1 MTSKDGTGEI
11 MRQIDQSKGAMGGM
25 KDKASN
31 PASPSGLK
39 FALVMLS
46 AFLAMF
52 LVSLDKLIISTAIPQ
67 ITDTFNSK
75 DDIGWYGT
83 AYLLTN
89 CSFQLVFG
97 KLYKFLPVKTTFLA
111 SLLLFEVG
119 SALCGAAPN
128 SIAFIFGRVIAGLGA
143 GGVLPGVMVIIVYTV
158 PLQKRPKYQGVFGAV
173 FGVASLLGPTV
184 GGAFTTNVT
193 WRWCFYINLPIGGA
207 VMVLVFLLLHVPDQ
221 PGTKISPKEKLYQA
235 NLLGFICLVPGI
247 ICLCLVLQ
255 WGGTTY
261 SWNNGRIIALFV
273 VSFLLLIAFILVQI
287 LLPEQAI
294 LPPRL
299 FLQRSIASGVWASMC
314 IGAHQTIILYYL
326 PIWFQAIQGQSAV
339 KSGIDLLPMVLL
351 TAATSI
357 LNGQL
362 VSYIGYYTPS
372 LIFGVCFSAIGAG
385 LFTTLGV
392 YASEGEWIGY
402 QILYGVGLGLASQA
416 PNMAAQTVL
425 PKQDVAIGASLMFF
439 GQTLFG
445 AVFVSVGQNVL
456 NAQLTNRL
464 SDIPGISS
472 ELIQSVGATDFLDS
486 ISTQY
491 RAAALQSYNDS
502 LRVVFVVALCM
513 ACLAIL
519 GAVTMEWLTVKRK
532 VPPKNLTGDHA
543 AERGHGPGSTSEKG
557 ASGASKLVVNAAGN
571 EAYKEKDA
579 SATNPMTNERKTALP

>member
-1 MTSKDGTGEI
+1 MASEQGREEAARQTGQSKDA
-11 MRQIDQSKGAMGGM
+11 KGNMM
-25 KDKASN
+25 DKN
-31 PASPSGLK
+31 NDTASPSGLK
-39 FALVMLS
+39 FALIMLS
-46 AFLAMF
+46 VFLAMF

-143 GGVLPGVMVIIVYTV
+143 GGVLPGVMVILVYTV
-158 PLQKRPKYQGVFGAV
+158 PLQNRPKYQGAFGAG
-173 FGVASLLGPTV
+173 FGIASLLGPTV

-193 WRWCFYINLPIGGA
+193 WRWCFYINLPIGG
-207 VMVLVFLLLHVPDQ
+207 VVILLVFLLLHLPDQ
-221 PGTKISPKEKLYQA
+221 PGTKISLKEKLYQT
-235 NLLGFICLVPGI
+235 NLLGFSCIVPGI

-261 SWNNGRIIALFV
+261 PWNDGRIIALFT
-273 VSFLLLIAFILVQI
+273 VSFLLLIGFILVQI
-287 LLPEQAI
+287 WMPGQAI

-299 FLQRSIASGVWASMC
+299 FLQRSIASGLWSSMC
-314 IGAHQTIILYYL
+314 ISAHQTIILYYL

-362 VSYIGYYTPS
+362 VSHIGYYTPS
-372 LIFGVCFSAIGAG
+372 FIFGVCLAAVATG
-385 LFTTLGV
+385 LFTTLG
-392 YASEGEWIGY
+392 AHTSEGKWIGY
-402 QILYGVGLGLASQA
+402 QILYGTGLGLASQA

-425 PKQDVAIGASLMFF
+425 PKEDVAIGASLMFF

-445 AVFVSVGQNVL
+445 AVFVSVGENVL
-456 NAQLTNRL
+456 STQLTNHL
-464 SDIPGISS
+464 SDIPGIDP
-472 ELIQSVGATDFLDS
+472 ELIQSAGVTGFLNS
-486 ISTQY
+486 ISTQN
-491 RAAALQSYNDS
+491 RAAVLEGYNDS
-502 LRVVFVVALCM
+502 LRMVFVVALCM

-519 GAVTMEWLTVKRK
+519 GAVTMEWRTVKRK
-532 VPPKNLTGDHA
+532 IPPKSSTDGHA
-543 AERGHGPGSTSEKG
+543 AEKGQGSISDKEVSEANTAPTNVVKEEIYDDKN
-557 ASGASKLVVNAAGN
+557 ASSANAMAN
-571 EAYKEKDA
+571 EG
-579 SATNPMTNERKTALP
+579 KTV

>member
-1 MTSKDGTGEI
+1 MDCKQGREEIAGQIDHSKDVKN
-11 MRQIDQSKGAMGGM
+11 QN
-25 KDKASN
+25 SN
-31 PASPSGLK
+31 IAGPSRLK

-46 AFLAMF
+46 AFIAMSV
-52 LVSLDKLIISTAIPQ
+52 VSLDKLIISTTIPQ
-67 ITDTFNSK
+67 ITDTFHSK
-75 DDIGWYGT
+75 DNIGWYGT

-97 KLYKFLPVKTTFLA
+97 KLYKFLPVKSTFLT

-173 FGVASLLGPTV
+173 FGVASLLGPTM

-193 WRWCFYINLPIGGA
+193 WRWCFYINLPIGGV
-207 VMVLVFLLLHVPDQ
+207 VMVLVFFLLHVPNQ
-221 PGTKISPKEKLYQA
+221 PGTKISLKDKIYQA
-235 NLLGFICLVPGI
+235 NILGF
-247 ICLCLVLQ
+247 LCLVLQ

-261 SWNNGRIIALFV
+261 PWNNGRIIALFV

-287 LLPEQAI
+287 WLPEQAI

-299 FLQRSIASGVWASMC
+299 FLQRSIASGLWASLC

-339 KSGIDLLPMVLL
+339 KSGIDLLPMVLV

-362 VSYIGYYTPS
+362 VSLIGYYTPS
-372 LIFGVCFSAIGAG
+372 FILGVCFAAVGTG
-385 LFTTLGV
+385 LLTTLGI
-392 YASEGEWIGY
+392 YTSERKWIGY
-402 QILYGVGLGLASQA
+402 QVVYGFGLGLASQA

-425 PKQDVAIGASLMFF
+425 PKEDVAIGASLMFF

-464 SDIPGISS
+464 ANVLGISS
-472 ELIQSVGATDFLDS
+472 ELIQSAGATDLLDS
-486 ISTQY
+486 VSAQY
-491 RAAALQSYNDS
+491 RTAALQSYNDS
-502 LRVVFVVALCM
+502 LRVVFEVALCM
-513 ACLAIL
+513 ACLAVL
-519 GAVTMEWLTVKRK
+519 GSVTMEWRTVKRK
-532 VPPKNLTGDHA
+532 VPPKSHA
-543 AERGHGPGSTSEKG
+543 SEQATEKSLGRGSVIGEKASETYGGKDAAAAGSTVNGDVAQISAGSEG
-557 ASGASKLVVNAAGN
+557 
-571 EAYKEKDA
+571 
-579 SATNPMTNERKTALP
+579 KTA